1 MFVVCSHVS
10 ASPLHQG
17 TAKMSANLGTHRAK
31 LTTQLVDDLPLPAT
45 NMITVWD
52 TELPGATVEPV

>member
-1 MFVVCSHVS
+1 
-10 ASPLHQG
+10 
-17 TAKMSANLGTHRAK
+17 MSANLGTHRAK

-52 TELPGATVEPV
+52 TELPGAPVEPV